1 MRLYNL
7 LITLISFIGV
17 LFIIQPA
24 FLFGG
29 ASPDNF
35 IYYFVVL
42 LSAFI
47 GSFSF
52 IFLHDLR
59 GKLPELIVLQH
70 GYLVQAVFNYF
81 LYLLISHDTDK
92 SIAFL
97 QSLSVW

>member
-1 MRLYNL
+1 MYNL
-7 LITLISFIGV
+7 VITLISFVGV

-29 ASPDNF
+29 VSPDNLVF
-35 IYYFVVL
+35 YFVVL
-42 LSAFI
+42 LAAFT

-59 GKLPELIVLQH
+59 GKIPELIVLQH
-70 GYLVQAVFNYF
+70 GYLTQATLNYF
-81 LYLLISHDTDK
+81 LYLILDHDNEK

-97 QSLSVW
+97 KSLTAW